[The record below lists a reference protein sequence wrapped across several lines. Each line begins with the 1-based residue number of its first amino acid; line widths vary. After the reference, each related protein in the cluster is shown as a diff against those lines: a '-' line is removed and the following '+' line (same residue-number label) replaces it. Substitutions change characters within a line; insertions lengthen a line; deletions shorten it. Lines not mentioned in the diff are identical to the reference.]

1 MLNLA
6 IDIVETVAEAEKL
19 RKPLDVREHAARL
32 ARRHSGEQ
40 VTRSD
45 IAVAIRQET
54 DHSAASILKLAPRGD
69 KPIDRLDLRERWP
82 REAGEHRQTQPE
94 SAARATSGNTPRP

>member
-6 IDIVETVAEAEKL
+6 IDIVETVDEAEKL

-40 VTRSD
+40 VTRSE
-45 IAVAIRQET
+45 IADSIRQET
-54 DHSAASILKLAPRGD
+54 DHSAASILK
-69 KPIDRLDLRERWP
+69 P
-82 REAGEHRQTQPE
+82 REETNQSSPDADCLRKI
-94 SAARATSGNTPRP
+94 